1 MFVCVWCRGWPPQ
14 RRLAFIVLIIYLWCW
29 WLIHNKG
36 ILLYQHWSFFTF
48 KYQPWFNFD
57 DFLGLWHVYLS
68 DFYRRINHQ
77 FRSGLMEF
85 VGICQFLWPICL
97 PCNSPYLPKW
107 LPFCMIGRIPFW
119 LWCHCDEA
127 YSIVNR
133 SFFFTNPS
141 TTTDFVLPSLH

>member
-1 MFVCVWCRGWPPQ
+1 MGFEIYHFLYKHNIKLIAMFVCVWCRGWPPQ

-85 VGICQFLWPICL
+85 VGLCHFLWPICL
-97 PCNSPYLPKW
+97 PCNLPYLPKP
-107 LPFCMIGRIPFW
+107 LPISMIGRIP
-119 LWCHCDEA
+119 L
-127 YSIVNR
+127 IVM
-133 SFFFTNPS
+133 
-141 TTTDFVLPSLH
+141 SLRWGIEHRE